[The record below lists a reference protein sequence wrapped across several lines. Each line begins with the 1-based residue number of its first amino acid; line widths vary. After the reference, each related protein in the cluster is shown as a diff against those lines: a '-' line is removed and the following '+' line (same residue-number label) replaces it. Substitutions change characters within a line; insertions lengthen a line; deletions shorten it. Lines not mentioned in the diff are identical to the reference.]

1 MARKSFNETVTR
13 IRQLDASEDQV
24 AFEMGDEVLEQA
36 PMGAS
41 HAHNDTEATLRRLAE
56 ESGVDYSVL
65 DERRKVSAAIPQGV
79 RTPSVSWSVY
89 RQIALYAP
97 EAERP
102 RLIELVATKAP
113 TQIDANGIERPTR
126 QLNKAPRWTKDAIRT
141 HFGKK
146 PYNDPPGS
154 AGLLGRALREATPE
168 AVAEA
173 LEVPEVRRAVYD
185 GLHRHEEKSA
195 ERKEHFIATDP
206 IARRIDQSEAMIEL
220 ERWVDALRRHLD
232 RQIEILNHTILP
244 RLGKAPDRDPAAMR
258 HFLAEALTDLDHA
271 TAPIR
276 TFVERGDSD
285 INVFLADVL
294 GGKRG

>member
-13 IRQLDASEDQV
+13 IRQLDASEGQV

-36 PMGAS
+36 PIGRDG
-41 HAHNDTEATLRRLAE
+41 AHNDTTAVLQRLAE
-56 ESGVDYSVL
+56 ASGVDYAVL
-65 DERRKVSAAIPQGV
+65 EDRRRVSAAVPPHV
-79 RTPSVSWSVY
+79 RTRGVAWSVY

-97 EAERP
+97 EPQRER
-102 RLIELVATKAP
+102 LLSLVNNEPP
-113 TQIDANGIERPTR
+113 TQLVDGVWRTPR
-126 QLNKAPRWTKDAIRT
+126 QNRWTVDAIRT
-141 HFGKK
+141 HMTGKK
-146 PYNDPPGS
+146 AANPAAGS
-154 AGLLGRALREATPE
+154 VWGLQRAFKEATPE

-173 LEVPEVRRAVYD
+173 LEVPEVRRAVYE

-195 ERKEHFIATDP
+195 ERKERFIATDP

-232 RQIEILNHTILP
+232 RQIEVLNHTILP
-244 RLGKAPDRDPAAMR
+244 RLGKTSDRDPAAMR
-258 HFLAEALTDLDHA
+258 HFLAEALADLDHA

-294 GGKRG
+294 GGQRG